1 MRMETVF
8 LITPQI
14 VPVYLKLK
22 ESGHGLRKKQNEPVK
37 YISGRGLGMQ
47 RIEEQ
52 VMHLNGTLKQN
63 FSDEGCELQ
72 IETEWKNGED

>member
-1 MRMETVF
+1 
-8 LITPQI
+8 
-14 VPVYLKLK
+14 
-22 ESGHGLRKKQNEPVK
+22 
-37 YISGRGLGMQ
+37 MQ